1 MKAAASSVGSRMG
14 GILKR
19 RHTSVAWAT
28 GILLLVV
35 FVAVAARHAEGRRFA
50 ELLRSAQPA
59 WLGAAAALQVATY
72 VCAAA
77 VLQRALRRNG
87 GVRRSVRSLVL
98 LGLAKLFAD
107 QALPS
112 AGVSGT
118 LLVVRGLLRRGVPR
132 GLAIAAMLADLV
144 SWYAAYALVGAAALA
159 ILWQRGE
166 LNPVL
171 VTIGVGFLLLA
182 TGVPLA
188 ILGLRGRERSLPHWV
203 QRLPWANEVFA
214 AIADAQPGAIF
225 GGTLALETVTLQAAI
240 FALDAATLGIMLR
253 AIATPADAA
262 VVFASFVVASMVA
275 TLAWVPGGLGTFEGT
290 CVAMLHVHGVTIE
303 AALAATL
310 LARGFTFWLPM
321 APGLAIA
328 RREMMRGT
336 ASAGRTAGA
345 ETP

>member
-1 MKAAASSVGSRMG
+1 VWDKFFGA
-14 GILKR
+14 ILKR
-19 RHTSVAWAT
+19 GRTGVAWTT
-28 GILLLVV
+28 GVLLLVAFGV
-35 FVAVAARHAEGRRFA
+35 VAAHHAEGRRLS
-50 ELLRSAQPA
+50 ELLGSARPA

-77 VLQRALRRNG
+77 VWQRALRRNG
-87 GVRRSVRSLVL
+87 GVRRSVRSLVP

-112 AGVSGT
+112 AGLSGT
-118 LLVVRGLLRRGVPR
+118 LLVVRGLLRQGVPR
-132 GLAIAAMLADLV
+132 GLAITAMLADLV

-159 ILWQRGE
+159 ILWHRGE
-166 LNPVL
+166 LNRVL
-171 VTIGVGFLLLA
+171 VAIGVAFLLLA

-188 ILGLRGRERSLPHWV
+188 ILGLRDRERSLPRWL
-203 QRLPWANEVFA
+203 QRLPWAHEVFA

-225 GGTLALETVTLQAAI
+225 GGTLAPETVTLQLAI
-240 FALDAATLGIMLR
+240 FALDATTLGIMLR
-253 AIATPADAA
+253 AIATPTAAA

-275 TLAWVPGGLGTFEGT
+275 TLSWVPGGLGTFEGT
-290 CVAMLHVHGVTIE
+290 CVAMLHVHGVAIE

-328 RREMMRGT
+328 RREIMRGT
-336 ASAGRTAGA
+336 ASAAPTAGA

>member
-1 MKAAASSVGSRMG
+1 
-14 GILKR
+14 
-19 RHTSVAWAT
+19 VAF
-28 GILLLVV
+28 GV
-35 FVAVAARHAEGRRFA
+35 VAAHHAEGWRLA
-50 ELLRSAQPA
+50 ELLRSARPA
-59 WLGAAAALQVATY
+59 WLVAAAALQVATY

-77 VLQRALRRNG
+77 VWQRALRRNG
-87 GVRRSVRSLVL
+87 GVRRSVRSLVP

-112 AGVSGT
+112 AGMSGT

-144 SWYAAYALVGAAALA
+144 SWYAAYALAGAAALA
-159 ILWQRGE
+159 ILWRRGE
-166 LNPVL
+166 LTGVL
-171 VTIGVGFLLLA
+171 VAIGVACLVLA

-188 ILGLRGRERSLPHWV
+188 ILGLRGRERSLPRWV
-203 QRLPWANEVFA
+203 QRLPWADEVFA

-225 GGTLALETVTLQAAI
+225 GGTLATETVMLQLAI
-240 FALDAATLGIMLR
+240 FALDATTLGVMLH
-253 AIATPADAA
+253 AIATAADAA

-290 CVAMLHVHGVTIE
+290 CVVMLHVHGVTIE

-321 APGLAIA
+321 VPGLAIA
-328 RREMMRGT
+328 RHEMMHGT
-336 ASAGRTAGA
+336 ASAGPTAG
-345 ETP
+345 EKTP

>member
-1 MKAAASSVGSRMG
+1 LG

-19 RHTSVAWAT
+19 RRTVVAWAT
-28 GILLLVV
+28 GVLLLVAV
-35 FVAVAARHAEGRRFA
+35 GVVVAHQAEARRFA
-50 ELLRSAQPA
+50 DLLLGARPA

-77 VLQRALRRNG
+77 VWQRALRRNG
-87 GVRRSVRSLVL
+87 DVRRSVRSLVP

-112 AGVSGT
+112 AGVSGR
-118 LLVVRGLLRRGVPR
+118 LLVVRGLLRRGVPH

-159 ILWQRGE
+159 ILWHRGD
-166 LNPVL
+166 LNRAL
-171 VTIGVGFLLLA
+171 VAIGLVFLLLA
-182 TGVPLA
+182 TGVPLV
-188 ILGLRGRERSLPHWV
+188 ILGLRGRERSLPRWV
-203 QRLPWANEVFA
+203 QRLPWANEVLA

-225 GGTLALETVTLQAAI
+225 GVTLAAETVTLQLAI
-240 FALDAATLGIMLR
+240 FALDAATLGLMLR

-262 VVFASFVVASMVA
+262 VVFSSFVVASMVA

-290 CVAMLHVHGVTIE
+290 CVAMLHVHGVAIE

-321 APGLAIA
+321 APGLTIA
-328 RREMMRGT
+328 RREMMGGT
-336 ASAGRTAGA
+336 ASAGLTPGA
-345 ETP
+345 ETL

>member
-1 MKAAASSVGSRMG
+1 MG
-14 GILKR
+14 GSLKR
-19 RHTSVAWAT
+19 RHTGLAWAT
-28 GILLLVV
+28 GMLLLVA
-35 FVAVAARHAEGRRFA
+35 FVAVAAHHAEGRRLA
-50 ELLRSAQPA
+50 ELLRSARPA

-77 VLQRALRRNG
+77 VWQRALRRNG
-87 GVRRSVRSLVL
+87 GVRRSVRSLVP

-112 AGVSGT
+112 AGMSGT
-118 LLVVRGLLRRGVPR
+118 LLVVRGLLQRGVPR

-159 ILWQRGE
+159 ILWHRGE
-166 LNPVL
+166 LTGVL
-171 VTIGVGFLLLA
+171 VAIGLAFLLLA

-188 ILGLRGRERSLPHWV
+188 ILALRRRERTLPRWV
-203 QRLPWANEVFA
+203 RRLPWAHEVFA

-225 GGTLALETVTLQAAI
+225 GGTLALETVTLQLAV
-240 FALDAATLGIMLR
+240 FALDATTLGIMLH

-262 VVFASFVVASMVA
+262 VVFASFVVGSMVA
-275 TLAWVPGGLGTFEGT
+275 TLAWVPGGLGTFEGS
-290 CVAMLHVHGVTIE
+290 CVAMLHVHGIAIE
-303 AALAATL
+303 PALAATL

-328 RREMMRGT
+328 RQEMMREAANAGPTVGT
-336 ASAGRTAGA
+336 ER
-345 ETP
+345 P

>member
-1 MKAAASSVGSRMG
+1 MG

-19 RHTSVAWAT
+19 RHTEVAWAT
-28 GILLLVV
+28 GMLLLVV
-35 FVAVAARHAEGRRFA
+35 FVAVAAHHAEGRRFA
-50 ELLRSAQPA
+50 ELLRSARPA

-77 VLQRALRRNG
+77 VWQRALHRNG
-87 GVRRSVRSLVL
+87 GVHRSVRSLVP

-144 SWYAAYALVGAAALA
+144 SWYAAYTLVGAAALS
-159 ILWQRGE
+159 ILWHRAE

-171 VTIGVGFLLLA
+171 VTIGVAFLLLA
-182 TGVPLA
+182 TGVPLS
-188 ILGLRGRERSLPHWV
+188 ILGLHGREQSLPRWV
-203 QRLPWANEVFA
+203 QRLPWANELFA
-214 AIADAQPGAIF
+214 AIGDAQPGAIF
-225 GGTLALETVTLQAAI
+225 GGTLALETVTFQLAI
-240 FALDAATLGIMLR
+240 FALDATTLGIMLR
-253 AIATPADAA
+253 AIATPANAA

-275 TLAWVPGGLGTFEGT
+275 TLAWVPGGLGTFEGS

-328 RREMMRGT
+328 RHEMMRGA
-336 ASAGRTAGA
+336 ASAGPTAGA

>member
-1 MKAAASSVGSRMG
+1 M
-14 GILKR
+14 
-19 RHTSVAWAT
+19 
-28 GILLLVV
+28 LLLVV
-35 FVAVAARHAEGRRFA
+35 FVAVTARHAEGRRLA

-59 WLGAAAALQVATY
+59 WLGVAAALQVATY
-72 VCAAA
+72 MCAAA
-77 VLQRALRRNG
+77 VWQRALHRNG
-87 GVRRSVRSLVL
+87 GVRRSVRSLIP

-132 GLAIAAMLADLV
+132 GLAIAAMIADLV

-159 ILWQRGE
+159 ILWFRGE
-166 LNPVL
+166 LNRAL
-171 VTIGVGFLLLA
+171 VAVGVAFLLLA

-225 GGTLALETVTLQAAI
+225 GGTLAPETVTLQLAI
-240 FALDAATLGIMLR
+240 FALDATTLGIMLH
-253 AIATPADAA
+253 AIATPAEAA

-290 CVAMLHVHGVTIE
+290 CVAMLHVHGVAIE

-310 LARGFTFWLPM
+310 LARCFTFWLPM

-328 RREMMRGT
+328 RREMMGGT
-336 ASAGRTAGA
+336 ASVGPTAGA

>member
-1 MKAAASSVGSRMG
+1 MSTLWDGRLGA
-14 GILKR
+14 ILKR
-19 RHTSVAWAT
+19 RRTGVAWAT
-28 GILLLVV
+28 GVLLLVV
-35 FVAVAARHAEGRRFA
+35 FVAVAAHHAEGRRLA
-50 ELLRSAQPA
+50 ELLRSARPA

-77 VLQRALRRNG
+77 VWQRALRRNG
-87 GVRRSVRSLVL
+87 GVRRSVRSLVP

-159 ILWQRGE
+159 ILWHRGE
-166 LNPVL
+166 LNRVL
-171 VTIGVGFLLLA
+171 VAIGVAFLLLA

-188 ILGLRGRERSLPHWV
+188 ILGLRGRERSLPRWV

-225 GGTLALETVTLQAAI
+225 GGTLAPETVTLQLAI
-240 FALDAATLGIMLR
+240 FALDATTLGIMLR

-290 CVAMLHVHGVTIE
+290 CVAMLHVHGVAIE

-336 ASAGRTAGA
+336 ASAGPTAGA

>member
-1 MKAAASSVGSRMG
+1 MS

-19 RHTSVAWAT
+19 RRTGIAWAT
-28 GILLLVV
+28 GVLLLVAFGV
-35 FVAVAARHAEGRRFA
+35 VAVHHAQGRRLA
-50 ELLRSAQPA
+50 DLLRSAQPA
-59 WLGAAAALQVATY
+59 WLGAAAMLQAATY

-77 VLQRALRRNG
+77 VWQRALRCNG
-87 GVRRSVRSLVL
+87 GVRLSLRSLVP

-144 SWYAAYALVGAAALA
+144 SWYAAYALAGVAALA
-159 ILWQRGE
+159 ILWHRGE
-166 LNPVL
+166 LNRAL
-171 VTIGVGFLLLA
+171 VAIGAAFLLLA

-188 ILGLRGRERSLPHWV
+188 ILALRGRERSLPRWV
-203 QRLPWANEVFA
+203 QRLPWANEVFT

-225 GGTLALETVTLQAAI
+225 GGTLAPETVTLQLAI
-240 FALDAATLGIMLR
+240 FALDATTLGVMLR

-262 VVFASFVVASMVA
+262 VVCTSFIVASMVA
-275 TLAWVPGGLGTFEGT
+275 TLAWVPGGLGTFEGS
-290 CVAMLHVHGVTIE
+290 CVAMLHLHGVAIE

-328 RREMMRGT
+328 RREMMHG
-336 ASAGRTAGA
+336 SAGPTAGA
-345 ETP
+345 EAP

>member
-1 MKAAASSVGSRMG
+1 LGA
-14 GILKR
+14 ILKR
-19 RHTSVAWAT
+19 GRTGVAWVT
-28 GILLLVV
+28 GVLLLVAFGV
-35 FVAVAARHAEGRRFA
+35 VAAHRAEGRRLA
-50 ELLRSAQPA
+50 ELLGSARPA

-77 VLQRALRRNG
+77 VWQRALRRNG
-87 GVRRSVRSLVL
+87 GVRRSVRSLVP

-112 AGVSGT
+112 AGLSGT
-118 LLVVRGLLRRGVPR
+118 LLVVRGLLRRGIPR
-132 GLAIAAMLADLV
+132 GLAITAMLADLV

-159 ILWQRGE
+159 ILWHRSE
-166 LNPVL
+166 LNRVL
-171 VTIGVGFLLLA
+171 VAIGVAFLLLA

-188 ILGLRGRERSLPHWV
+188 ILGLRDRERSLPRWL
-203 QRLPWANEVFA
+203 QRLPWAHEVFA

-225 GGTLALETVTLQAAI
+225 GGTLAPETVTLQLAV
-240 FALDAATLGIMLR
+240 FALDATTLGIMLL
-253 AIATPADAA
+253 AIATPTEAA

-275 TLAWVPGGLGTFEGT
+275 ALSWVPGGLGTFEGT
-290 CVAMLHVHGVTIE
+290 CVAMPHVHGVAIE

-336 ASAGRTAGA
+336 TTAGPAAGA

>member
-1 MKAAASSVGSRMG
+1 V
-14 GILKR
+14 
-19 RHTSVAWAT
+19 
-28 GILLLVV
+28 LLLVAFGV
-35 FVAVAARHAEGRRFA
+35 VAAHQAEGRRLA
-50 ELLRSAQPA
+50 DLLLSARPA
-59 WLGAAAALQVATY
+59 WLGAAAALQVVTY
-72 VCAAA
+72 MCAAA
-77 VLQRALRRNG
+77 VWQRALRRNG
-87 GVRRSVRSLVL
+87 GVRRSVRSLVP

-118 LLVVRGLLRRGVPR
+118 LLVVRGLIRRGVPR

-144 SWYAAYALVGAAALA
+144 SWYAAYVLAGGAALA
-159 ILWQRGE
+159 ILWYRGE
-166 LNPVL
+166 LNRAL
-171 VTIGVGFLLLA
+171 VAIGVAFLLLA

-188 ILGLRGRERSLPHWV
+188 ILALHGRERSLPRWV
-203 QRLPWANEVFA
+203 QRLPWAKEVLA

-225 GGTLALETVTLQAAI
+225 GGTLAPETVTLQLAI
-240 FALDAATLGIMLR
+240 FALDATTLGIMLR

-290 CVAMLHVHGVTIE
+290 CVAMLHVHGVAIE

-321 APGLAIA
+321 APGLTIA

-336 ASAGRTAGA
+336 ARAGPTPAA

>member
-1 MKAAASSVGSRMG
+1 MG
-14 GILKR
+14 GILKLR
-19 RHTSVAWAT
+19 RAGVAWAT
-28 GILLLVV
+28 GVLLLAV
-35 FVAVAARHAEGRRFA
+35 FVAVAAHHAEGRRLA

-77 VLQRALRRNG
+77 VWQRALRRNG
-87 GVRRSVRSLVL
+87 GVRRSVRSLVP

-118 LLVVRGLLRRGVPR
+118 LLVVHGLLRRGVPR

-159 ILWQRGE
+159 ILWHRGE
-166 LNPVL
+166 LTGVL
-171 VTIGVGFLLLA
+171 VAIGVAFLLLA

-188 ILGLRGRERSLPHWV
+188 ILGLRGRERSLPRWV
-203 QRLPWANEVFA
+203 QHLPWANEVFA

-225 GGTLALETVTLQAAI
+225 GGTLALETATLQLAI
-240 FALDAATLGIMLR
+240 FALDATTLGLMLR
-253 AIATPADAA
+253 AIATPAAAA
-262 VVFASFVVASMVA
+262 VVFASFVIASMVA

-328 RREMMRGT
+328 RREMMRAT
-336 ASAGRTAGA
+336 ASAAPTAGA